1 MWTMIK
7 KYLNIEH
14 ARAQVTELN
23 TGSWVRTHGAQINL
37 KPLIKALDV
46 YVKNY
51 DQWDY
56 TKCNNHWCQQVGGA
70 QLILPAHVI
79 NEYSHPSRP
88 LYPCPKWNG
97 QGEGALPR
105 TGVNDWK
112 TGGYGGELGR
122 TFAWVRAD
130 LQHARGV
137 GGGYNASAVKKRGGY
152 DHAACVEL
160 LKSRTEQAQAL
171 VSELTLRPA
180 AKPRP

>member
-1 MWTMIK
+1 MLQ
-7 KYLNIEH
+7 LNPTQTKFRTADGRQI
-14 ARAQVTELN
+14 
-23 TGSWVRTHGAQINL
+23 SW
-37 KPLIKALDV
+37 KPLIEVLDT

-51 DQWDY
+51 NGWNWE
-56 TKCNNHWCQQVGGA
+56 TCNNHWCKQVGGA

-97 QGEGALPR
+97 QGEAILPR
-105 TGVNDWK
+105 TGVADWR

-122 TFAWVRAD
+122 TFAWVRGSMEQRWGQDGDRYINTTWA
-130 LQHARGV
+130 
-137 GGGYNASAVKKRGGY
+137 GY

-171 VSELTLRPA
+171 ISELTPRPA
-180 AKPRP
+180 VRPQP